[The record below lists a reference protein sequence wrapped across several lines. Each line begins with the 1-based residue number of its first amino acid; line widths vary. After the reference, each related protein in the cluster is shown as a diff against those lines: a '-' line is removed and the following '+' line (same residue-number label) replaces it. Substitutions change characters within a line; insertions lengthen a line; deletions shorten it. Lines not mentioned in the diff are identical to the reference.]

1 MKRFSTSLSLATLVA
16 ALVLYLSAQNPQ
28 DALHAPDGNSFTR
41 IVSIF
46 IEPMP
51 SAPFTAI
58 VSTEWTRQTSDGATI
73 VVKNRRMVARDSQGH
88 VFEERRRFVPADSN
102 AQSLLFQMDYVDPVR
117 HTRTVCLPASST
129 CDLRN
134 FFEPPSTAAIPV
146 GPMADGKHYLSR
158 EDLGKGETEGL
169 ETIGTRET
177 ITTNPG
183 TVGNDRE
190 VTLTK
195 EFWYSP
201 KLGINLLVKRM
212 DPLQG
217 TQVFTVSN
225 ISPAEPDARLFV
237 IPGKYKVIDERSA
250 AAPTPAK

>member
-1 MKRFSTSLSLATLVA
+1 MKGFVSTLCLATLLVA
-16 ALVLYLSAQNPQ
+16 LIPNVLAQSSQ
-28 DALHAPDGNSFTR
+28 DALHAADGNSFTR

-46 IEPMP
+46 IAPIP
-51 SAPFTAI
+51 GAPFTAT

-88 VFEERRRFVPADSN
+88 VFEERRRFVPADST
-102 AQSLLFQMDYVDPVR
+102 AQSLLFQMDYVDPAR
-117 HTRTVCLPASST
+117 RTRTVCLTSSMV
-129 CDLRN
+129 CDVRN
-134 FFEPPSTAAIPV
+134 FFDPASTATIPV

-158 EDLGKGETEGL
+158 EDLGQGETEGL

-177 ITTNPG
+177 ITTGPG

-190 VTLTK
+190 VNLTK

-212 DPLQG
+212 DPTQG
-217 TQVFTVSN
+217 AQVFTVSD
-225 ISPAEPDARLFV
+225 ISLAEPDARLFA
-237 IPGKYKVIDERSA
+237 IPARYKVTDDRPA
-250 AAPTPAK
+250 TPTPAK